1 MKMHIICVAYA
12 RPKELKILINSF
24 LVQTNKNWIL
34 HVVYDGP
41 PPQNISD
48 VVAPYVNQESKDYD
62 ERVNFYQSPERY
74 EHYGHPNRRTMLET
88 IKTNQTDFILMTNDD
103 NYYVPVFVD
112 KMLEVCRKGVGIVFC
127 DTVHSHADYDVHIS
141 QLKENCIDM
150 DAFIVRADIA
160 KATGFNHD
168 HFSADGVYA
177 EECHASCIRSKLQV
191 IKIKKPLF
199 IHN

>member
-1 MKMHIICVAYA
+1 MKMHVICVAYG
-12 RPKELKILINSF
+12 RPKELQILIGSF

-34 HVVYDGP
+34 HIVYDGP
-41 PPQNISD
+41 PPQDVKN
-48 VVAPYVNQESKDYD
+48 VVAPYVDKDSKYYD
-62 ERVNFYQSPERY
+62 TRIDFWKSLERY
-74 EHYGHPNRRTMLET
+74 QHYGHPNRRTMLET
-88 IKTNQTDFILMTNDD
+88 IPTNPSDFILMTNDD

-112 KMLEVCRKGVGIVFC
+112 YMLKECKFGVGIVYC

-150 DAFIVRADIA
+150 GAFIVRADIA
-160 KATGFNHD
+160 KETGFNYD

-177 EECHASCIRSKLQV
+177 EECLQTCIRRKLLA